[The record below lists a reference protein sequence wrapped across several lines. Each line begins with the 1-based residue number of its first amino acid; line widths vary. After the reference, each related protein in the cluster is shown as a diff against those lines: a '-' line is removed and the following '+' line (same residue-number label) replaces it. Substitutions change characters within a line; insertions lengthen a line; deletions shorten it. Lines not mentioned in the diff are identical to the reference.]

1 MIDPA
6 TDARPEAGDTVE
18 SATAERAMGHM
29 ASRTRARSCLLV
41 ILASVLARVL
51 LLPKPDG
58 ALIFDETYYVN
69 AARTILHLVVPEGS
83 PYAGAP
89 AGLDPN
95 TEHPPLGKVLIA
107 ASMLV
112 FGDNAF
118 GWRMPSVIAGILAIL
133 LLYGIVRAGGGDR
146 WMATIAAGLLAF
158 DNLALVH
165 SRIGSLDMLLVVFLL
180 FGAWSALRGWPILA
194 GIGFALAALVKING
208 VFGLGAA
215 LLVELVLLAWAR
227 RDGQGAWRPHAKAMV
242 LLVVA
247 FVPAWFG
254 GLWVLDAAFTGF
266 ASPVAHLQHI
276 LDYGLSLTRVTA
288 INQESYP
295 WQWLINEVPMT
306 YLRTDEQTIVNG
318 EVVGELRDDLL
329 PGRDEPVRHRGGS
342 VRGGLRAVPRH
353 RRSRPGRA
361 VGGRLGHRHVP
372 PVRAA
377 GARAASGELHLLL
390 PADAAGRRRR
400 RGPVP
405 PSRRPPAG
413 GGRARTSRR
422 CCSGFVL
429 YYPFRT
435 FG

>member
-1 MIDPA
+1 M
-6 TDARPEAGDTVE
+6 TDQEIHAQPEAVATGP
-18 SATAERAMGHM
+18 SASQGGRWAAWLPDPRAV
-29 ASRTRARSCLLV
+29 LLLI

-69 AARTILHLVVPEGS
+69 AARTILHVAVPEGS
-83 PYAGAP
+83 PYAAAP

-107 ASMLV
+107 ASMRV

-118 GWRMPSVIAGILAIL
+118 GWRMPSVIAGMLAIL
-133 LLYGIVRAGGGDR
+133 LLYGIVRAAGGDR
-146 WMATIAAGLLAF
+146 WMATLAAGLLAF

-165 SRIGSLDMLLVVFLL
+165 SRIGSLDMLLVMFLL

-194 GIGFALAALVKING
+194 GIGFALAALIKING

-227 RDGQGAWRPHAKAMV
+227 RDSPGGWRPHARAMV
-242 LLVVA
+242 LLIVA
-247 FVPAWFG
+247 FVPVWFG
-254 GLWVLDAAFTGF
+254 GLWLLDAAFTSF
-266 ASPVAHLQHI
+266 PSPVAHLEHI

-318 EVVGELRDDLL
+318 EVVGSFATIFFRGAMNPFVIGAAPFGLAYALYRVIDAHDRVGLWVVAWVAAMYLPFVLL
-329 PGRDEPVRHRGGS
+329 ALVQHRVS
-342 VRGGLRAVPRH
+342 YIFYFLPTVPAV
-353 RRSRPGRA
+353 A
-361 VGGRLGHRHVP
+361 VGVALFLRRAGLP
-372 PVRAA
+372 PLVVGTYLAA
-377 GARAASGELHLLL
+377 VLL
-390 PADAAGRRRR
+390 
-400 RGPVP
+400 
-405 PSRRPPAG
+405 
-413 GGRARTSRR
+413 
-422 CCSGFVL
+422 GFVL

>member
-1 MIDPA
+1 MSGQAADVQPDA
-6 TDARPEAGDTVE
+6 TDAGPPA
-18 SATAERAMGHM
+18 SATGRWAAWLPDPRAVL
-29 ASRTRARSCLLV
+29 LLV

-69 AARTILHLVVPEGS
+69 AARTILGLVVPDGS
-83 PYAGAP
+83 PYAGSP

-95 TEHPPLGKVLIA
+95 TEHPPLGKALIA
-107 ASMLV
+107 ASMWV

-133 LLYGIVRAGGGDR
+133 LLYGIVRAAGGDP
-146 WMATIAAGLLAF
+146 WMATLAAGLLAF

-180 FGAWSALRGWPILA
+180 FGAWAALRGWPIVA
-194 GIGFALAALVKING
+194 GIGFALAALIKVNG
-208 VFGLGAA
+208 AFGLGAA

-227 RDGQGAWRPHAKAMV
+227 RDGPTAWRPHARAMV

-254 GLWVLDAAFTGF
+254 GLWLLDAAFTTF

-318 EVVGELRDDLL
+318 EVVGSYATIFFRGAMNPFVIGAAPFGVAYALFRLVDDRDRVGLWVIAWVVAMYLPFVLL
-329 PGRDEPVRHRGGS
+329 ALVQHRVS
-342 VRGGLRAVPRH
+342 YIFYFLPTVPAV
-353 RRSRPGRA
+353 
-361 VGGRLGHRHVP
+361 
-372 PVRAA
+372 AA
-377 GARAASGELHLLL
+377 GVALFLSRAGLPPLVVGVYLGAVLL
-390 PADAAGRRRR
+390 
-400 RGPVP
+400 
-405 PSRRPPAG
+405 
-413 GGRARTSRR
+413 
-422 CCSGFVL
+422 GFVL

>member
-1 MIDPA
+1 MTDPGIDA
-6 TDARPEAGDTVE
+6 HRSVAGDGP
-18 SATAERAMGHM
+18 SATRSERWA
-29 ASRTRARSCLLV
+29 TWLPDPRAVLALV
-41 ILASVLARVL
+41 VLASVLARVL

-69 AARTILHLVVPEGS
+69 AARTILHLVVPPGA

-95 TEHPPLGKVLIA
+95 AEHPPLGKVLIA
-107 ASMLV
+107 ASMRVL
-112 FGDNAF
+112 GDNAF

-146 WMATIAAGLLAF
+146 WMATIAAGVLAF

-165 SRIGSLDMLLVVFLL
+165 SRIGSLDMLLVVLLL
-180 FGAWSALRGWPILA
+180 FGAWAALRGWPIIA

-215 LLVELVLLAWAR
+215 LLVELALLAWAR
-227 RDGQGAWRPHAKAMV
+227 RDGTSGWRPHLRAMV
-242 LLVVA
+242 LMVVA

-254 GLWVLDAAFTGF
+254 GLWLLDAAFTSF
-266 ASPVAHLQHI
+266 ASPIAHLQHI

-295 WQWLINEVPMT
+295 WQWLVNEVPMT

-318 EVVGELRDDLL
+318 EVVGSYATIFFRGAMNPFVIGAAPFAVAYALFRTLDARDRVGLWVLAWVAAMYLPFVLL
-329 PGRDEPVRHRGGS
+329 ALVEHRVS
-342 VRGGLRAVPRH
+342 YIFYFLPTLPAV
-353 RRSRPGRA
+353 
-361 VGGRLGHRHVP
+361 
-372 PVRAA
+372 AA
-377 GARAASGELHLLL
+377 GVALFLRRAGLPPLVVGTYLAAVLL
-390 PADAAGRRRR
+390 
-400 RGPVP
+400 
-405 PSRRPPAG
+405 
-413 GGRARTSRR
+413 
-422 CCSGFVL
+422 GFVL

>member
-1 MIDPA
+1 LTDQEIDA
-6 TDARPEAGDTVE
+6 QPEAANTGP
-18 SATAERAMGHM
+18 S
-29 ASRTRARSCLLV
+29 ASRSGRWAAWLPDPRAVLLLI

-107 ASMLV
+107 TSMRV

-118 GWRMPSVIAGILAIL
+118 GWRVPSVIAGILAIL
-133 LLYGIVRAGGGDR
+133 LLYGIVRAAGGDQ

-165 SRIGSLDMLLVVFLL
+165 SRIGSLDMLLVMFLL

-194 GIGFALAALVKING
+194 GIGFALAALIKING
-208 VFGLGAA
+208 VFGVGAA
-215 LLVELVLLAWAR
+215 LLVELGLIAWAR
-227 RDGQGAWRPHAKAMV
+227 RDGPGGWRPHARAMV
-242 LLVVA
+242 LLVVT
-247 FVPAWFG
+247 FVPVWFA
-254 GLWVLDAAFTGF
+254 GLWLLDDAFTGF

-318 EVVGELRDDLL
+318 EVVGSFATIFFRGAMNPFVIGAAPFGVAYALYRVIDARDRVGLWVVAWVAAMYLPFVLL
-329 PGRDEPVRHRGGS
+329 ALVQHRVS
-342 VRGGLRAVPRH
+342 YIFYFLPTLPAV
-353 RRSRPGRA
+353 A
-361 VGGRLGHRHVP
+361 VGAALFLRRAGLP
-372 PVRAA
+372 PLVVGTYLAA
-377 GARAASGELHLLL
+377 VLL
-390 PADAAGRRRR
+390 
-400 RGPVP
+400 
-405 PSRRPPAG
+405 
-413 GGRARTSRR
+413 
-422 CCSGFVL
+422 GFVL

>member
-1 MIDPA
+1 MHADAAVIDPA
-6 TDARPEAGDTVE
+6 TDARPEAVDPGE
-18 SATAERAMGHM
+18 SAPKGGRWATWLPDPRAV
-29 ASRTRARSCLLV
+29 LLLI

-69 AARTILHLVVPEGS
+69 AARTILRLVVPEGS

-107 ASMLV
+107 ASMSL

-133 LLYGIVRAGGGDR
+133 LLYGIVRAAGGDR

-194 GIGFALAALVKING
+194 GIGFALAALIKING
-208 VFGLGAA
+208 VLGLGAA
-215 LLVELVLLAWAR
+215 LLAWAR
-227 RDGQGAWRPHAKAMV
+227 RDGQAGWRPHAKAMV

-254 GLWVLDAAFTGF
+254 GLWVLDAAFTTF

-318 EVVGELRDDLL
+318 EVVGSYATIFFRGAMNPFVIGAAPFGVAYAVFRLIDARDRVGLWVVAWVTAMYVPFVLL
-329 PGRDEPVRHRGGS
+329 ALVEHRVS
-342 VRGGLRAVPRH
+342 YIFYFLPTLPAV
-353 RRSRPGRA
+353 
-361 VGGRLGHRHVP
+361 
-372 PVRAA
+372 AA
-377 GARAASGELHLLL
+377 GVALFLRRAGL
-390 PADAAGRRRR
+390 PALVVGTYLAA
-400 RGPVP
+400 VLL
-405 PSRRPPAG
+405 
-413 GGRARTSRR
+413 
-422 CCSGFVL
+422 GFVL

>member
-6 TDARPEAGDTVE
+6 TNARPDASDDGPP
-18 SATAERAMGHM
+18 ATRSERWA
-29 ASRTRARSCLLV
+29 TWLPDPRAVLLLI

-69 AARTILHLVVPEGS
+69 AARTILHLLVPEGS

-107 ASMLV
+107 ASMRL

-180 FGAWSALRGWPILA
+180 FGAWSALRGWSILA

-227 RDGQGAWRPHAKAMV
+227 RDGRSVWRPHAKAMV

-318 EVVGELRDDLL
+318 EVVGSYATVFFRGAMNPFVIGAAPFGVAYALFRVIDVRDRVGLWVVPGSPPCTSRSCCWRLVQHRVSYIFYFLPTLPAVAAGVALFLR
-329 PGRDEPVRHRGGS
+329 RA
-342 VRGGLRAVPRH
+342 GL
-353 RRSRPGRA
+353 
-361 VGGRLGHRHVP
+361 P
-372 PVRAA
+372 PVVVGAYLAA
-377 GARAASGELHLLL
+377 VLL
-390 PADAAGRRRR
+390 
-400 RGPVP
+400 
-405 PSRRPPAG
+405 
-413 GGRARTSRR
+413 
-422 CCSGFVL
+422 GFVL

>member
-1 MIDPA
+1 MSDPV
-6 TDARPEAGDTVE
+6 TDAHPETVDHE
-18 SATAERAMGHM
+18 SAQTRTERWAGWLPDP
-29 ASRTRARSCLLV
+29 RAVLLLV

-58 ALIFDETYYVN
+58 ALIFDEAYYVN
-69 AARTILHLVVPEGS
+69 AARTILQIAVPDGA

-95 TEHPPLGKVLIA
+95 SEHPPLGKVLIA
-107 ASMLV
+107 ASMWL

-118 GWRMPSVIAGILAIL
+118 GWRIPSVIAGVLAIL
-133 LLYGIVRAGGGDR
+133 LLYGIVRAAGGDR
-146 WMATIAAGLLAF
+146 WMATIAASLLAF

-180 FGAWSALRGWPILA
+180 FGAWAALRGWPILA

-208 VFGLGAA
+208 VFGLAA
-215 LLVELVLLAWAR
+215 AILVELVLLAWAR
-227 RDGQGAWRPHAKAMV
+227 RDGPDGWRPHATAIGLMV
-242 LLVVA
+242 VV

-254 GLWVLDAAFTGF
+254 GLWLLDAAFTGF
-266 ASPVAHLQHI
+266 TSPVAHLQHI

-306 YLRTDEQTIVNG
+306 YLRTDEQTVVNG
-318 EVVGELRDDLL
+318 QVVGTYATIFFRGAMNPVVIGAAPFGVAYAVSRILSARDRVGLWVVAWVAAMYLPFVLL
-329 PGRDEPVRHRGGS
+329 ALVQHRVS
-342 VRGGLRAVPRH
+342 YIFYFLPT
-353 RRSRPGRA
+353 
-361 VGGRLGHRHVP
+361 
-372 PVRAA
+372 
-377 GARAASGELHLLL
+377 L
-390 PADAAGRRRR
+390 PAVAAAVALFLCR
-400 RGPVP
+400 
-405 PSRRPPAG
+405 AG
-413 GGRARTSRR
+413 LPRLVVGAYFAAVLL
-422 CCSGFVL
+422 GFVL

>member
-6 TDARPEAGDTVE
+6 TAARPDAVDTGE
-18 SATAERAMGHM
+18 SAPQGGRWATWLPDPRAV
-29 ASRTRARSCLLV
+29 LLLIV
-41 ILASVLARVL
+41 LASVLARVL

-69 AARTILHLVVPEGS
+69 AARTILHLAVPPGA
-83 PYAGAP
+83 PYAGTP

-107 ASMLV
+107 ASMRVL
-112 FGDNAF
+112 GDNAF

-146 WMATIAAGLLAF
+146 WMATVAAGVLAF

-165 SRIGSLDMLLVVFLL
+165 SRIGSLDMLVVVFLL
-180 FGAWSALRGWPILA
+180 FGAWAALRGWPIVA
-194 GIGFALAALVKING
+194 GIGFALAALVKVNG

-227 RDGQGAWRPHAKAMV
+227 RDAPSGWRPHARAMV
-242 LLVVA
+242 LMVVA
-247 FVPAWFG
+247 FIPAWFG
-254 GLWVLDAAFTGF
+254 GLWLLDAAFTTF
-266 ASPVAHLQHI
+266 ASPIAHLQHI

-295 WQWLINEVPMT
+295 WQWLVNEVPMT

-318 EVVGELRDDLL
+318 EVVGSYATIFFRGAMNPFVIGAAPFAVAYALFRLIDARDRVGLWVMAWVVAMYLPFVLL
-329 PGRDEPVRHRGGS
+329 ALLQHRVS
-342 VRGGLRAVPRH
+342 YIFYFLPTLPAV
-353 RRSRPGRA
+353 
-361 VGGRLGHRHVP
+361 
-372 PVRAA
+372 AA
-377 GARAASGELHLLL
+377 GVGLFLRRAGLPPLVVGTYLGAVLL
-390 PADAAGRRRR
+390 
-400 RGPVP
+400 
-405 PSRRPPAG
+405 
-413 GGRARTSRR
+413 
-422 CCSGFVL
+422 GFVL